1 MLYAGPVADF
11 IAFAVAASD
20 DKERIWRHE
29 KAGDETG
36 GKRNRTGDDIDMDRQ
51 KTEQEKR
58 ENIKITWMGTATFL
72 LEAAGERIL
81 FDPFVPIKRRGKIPA
96 ASMIF

>member
-1 MLYAGPVADF
+1 
-11 IAFAVAASD
+11 
-20 DKERIWRHE
+20 
-29 KAGDETG
+29 
-36 GKRNRTGDDIDMDRQ
+36 MDRQ

-81 FDPFVPIKRRGKIPA
+81 FDPFVPIKGGENPGCIDDFLKEKQYDLKEEVAVPSFWRRERAPCSAQPSPPA
-96 ASMIF
+96 RWNNLRMRQTG